1 MARILVGTIFARD
14 DEVQRKWLELQ
25 LAFIKATTPSFE
37 HMSVVWGGVTHS
49 SWNTSTTVI
58 EPEVEIIGSEAH
70 LKGLRYLKD
79 IFCQRQEG
87 FDGFLFLDSDAFP
100 IRVGWLDSLLSK
112 LKSIPTFYDGNY
124 IPTLQT
130 GKEYEIAMPIRAENL
145 ETRYHASVLYATK
158 SALPHLSFEYGVFG
172 PDMCGERERDIYLPE
187 YQRDRKDKVWPLL
200 RSNQK
205 NVHPLACGIYY
216 DMFYHHCCGSERL
229 QWMRSDD
236 YWNNICTNSL
246 DSFTKRLMKS
256 PVDFVREL
264 AGWSLDKYAQI

>member
-124 IPTLQT
+124 IPMQT

-187 YQRDRKDKVWPLL
+187 YQGDRKDKVWPLL

-216 DMFYHHCCGSERL
+216 DMFYHHCCGSERV

-246 DSFTKRLMKS
+246 DDFTKRLMKS